1 MNEILIIEDHP
12 LVTKSLVLLMKE
24 KFQPVNIHVADFF
37 SAALDILD
45 HTKMTMVIMDIT
57 VPGGGNASMIKSMRL
72 KQPGVPIL
80 VYTGRDEK
88 LNAISY
94 IKAGAN
100 GFLSKNCCEADIVT
114 AIDTVLDKKR
124 YFSNDLWQ
132 LIITNFAE
140 NNALGANPMELLT
153 KRELEIT
160 ELLIDGKWT
169 KEIAETLDLKETT
182 ISTHKLRI
190 FQKMKVSNVIE
201 LFKKIELY
209 TR

>member
-1 MNEILIIEDHP
+1 
-12 LVTKSLVLLMKE
+12 
-24 KFQPVNIHVADFF
+24 
-37 SAALDILD
+37 
-45 HTKMTMVIMDIT
+45 
-57 VPGGGNASMIKSMRL
+57 MIKSLRAV
-72 KQPGVPIL
+72 QPGVPIL

-94 IKAGAN
+94 IKAGTN
-100 GFLSKNCCEADIVT
+100 GFLSKNSCEEELVK
-114 AIDTVLDKKR
+114 AIETVLEGKR
-124 YFSNDLWQ
+124 YFSGELWQ
-132 LIITNFAE
+132 LIISNFSE
-140 NNALGANPMELLT
+140 NNSPGANPMESLT

-160 ELLIDGKWT
+160 ELLISGKWT

>member
-12 LVTKSLVLLMKE
+12 LVTRSLTMLIKE
-24 KFQPVNIHVADFF
+24 NFAPANVHLSDIF
-37 SAALDILD
+37 SEALDKLD
-45 HTKMTMVIMDIT
+45 QTTMTMVIMDIT
-57 VPGGGNASMIKSMRL
+57 VPGGGNASMVKSLRA
-72 KQPGVPIL
+72 KQPDIPIL

-100 GFLSKNCCEADIVT
+100 GFLSKNSGEEEIVK
-114 AIDTVLDKKR
+114 AIETVLDNKR
-124 YFSNDLWQ
+124 YFSGELWQ
-132 LIITNFAE
+132 LIITNFAD
-140 NNALGANPMELLT
+140 NNSLGANPMESLT

-201 LFKKIELY
+201 IFKKIQLY
-209 TR
+209 TL